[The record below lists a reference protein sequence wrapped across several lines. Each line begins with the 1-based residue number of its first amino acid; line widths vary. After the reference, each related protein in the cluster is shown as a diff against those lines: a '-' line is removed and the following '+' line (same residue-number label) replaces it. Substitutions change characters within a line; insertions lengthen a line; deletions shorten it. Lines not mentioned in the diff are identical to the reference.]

1 MIHSIR
7 NLDTDF
13 TIEFELGNVCN
24 FKCNYC
30 FPGSNEGNC
39 LWPDIEKVDKAL
51 LNYIKK
57 HNRKT
62 RLYLIGGEP
71 TLWKHLPR
79 FCNNIKSAHDVTIN
93 ISTNASKSMRWWK
106 KYWTSFDVVNISVH
120 HEFSNVE
127 HAIKVADF
135 LYEKNIEVNIDVLMD
150 PGNFNECKQIVEQ
163 CKQSKNLF
171 PIIAK
176 TVIFNG
182 SHIYSTAQL
191 QYMEKFIKR
200 YPDLKWYN
208 KVMKRPHT
216 QYMIDDQLQ
225 NNNSYLINNN
235 LNHFKG
241 WKCNLGVDL
250 VKINSAGDI
259 KGNCGQNLNL
269 NIYNLKGFE
278 IKPVVCEQNTCPCA
292 GETIV
297 TKWKCNDYF

>member
-30 FPGSNEGNC
+30 FPGSNEGNR
-39 LWPDIEKVDKAL
+39 LWPNVEKVTPAL
-51 LNYIKK
+51 LKYIKK
-57 HNRKT
+57 HNRRT

-71 TLWKHLPR
+71 TLWKDLGK
-79 FCNNIKSAHDVTIN
+79 FCSDLKLAHDIIIN
-93 ISTNASKSMRWWK
+93 ISTNASQSLRWWRK
-106 KYWTSFDVVNISVH
+106 NWHCFDVVNISVH
-120 HEFSNVE
+120 HEYSDVAHSVE
-127 HAIKVADF
+127 VADF
-135 LYEKNIEVNIDVLMD
+135 LYEKNIQVNIDVLMD
-150 PGNFNECKQIVEQ
+150 PRNFDECKQIVEQ

-182 SHIYSTAQL
+182 SHIYNAEQQ
-191 QYMEKFIKR
+191 QYMERPIKR

-208 KVMKRPHT
+208 KVLRKPT
-216 QYMIDDQLQ
+216 TNYMIDGEVY
-225 NNNSYLINNN
+225 NNDNYLINNN
-235 LNHFKG
+235 LNYFKG

-278 IKPVVCEQNTCPCA
+278 IKPVVCEQDICNCT
-292 GETIV
+292 GETIL

>member
-1 MIHSIR
+1 MIHSIQ

-30 FPGSNEGNC
+30 FPGSNEGNR
-39 LWPDIEKVDKAL
+39 LWPDIKKVTPAL

-57 HNRKT
+57 HNRRT

-71 TLWKHLPR
+71 TLWKDLGK
-79 FCNNIKSAHDVTIN
+79 FCANLKSAHDIIIN
-93 ISTNASKSMRWWK
+93 ISTNASQSLRWWRK
-106 KYWTSFDVVNISVH
+106 NWHCFDVVNISVH
-120 HEFSNVE
+120 HEYSDVAHSVE
-127 HAIKVADF
+127 VADF
-135 LYEKNIEVNIDVLMD
+135 LYEKNIQVNIDVLMN
-150 PGNFNECKQIVEQ
+150 PNNFDECKQIVEQ

-182 SHIYSTAQL
+182 SHIYNTEQQ
-191 QYMEKFIKR
+191 QYMERPIKR

-208 KVMKRPHT
+208 KVLRKPRT
-216 QYMIDDQLQ
+216 NYMIDGEVH
-225 NNNSYLINNN
+225 NNDNYLINNN
-235 LNHFKG
+235 LNQFKG

-250 VKINSAGDI
+250 VKIDSTGNI

-278 IKPVVCEQNTCPCA
+278 IRPVICEQDICNCT
-292 GETIV
+292 GETIL
-297 TKWKCNDYF
+297 TKWRCNDYF